1 MVYDLATIL
10 INNSKHFSDD
20 IYSEKQ
26 TILNVSFQQNSTLI
40 QLRNNDELKVF
51 SYQNLEFWN
60 KNFKACNNIGSGAK
74 QISV

>member
-51 SYQNLEFWN
+51 SYQNLEF
-60 KNFKACNNIGSGAK
+60 
-74 QISV
+74 